1 MSGKRGR
8 PPHPDILTPRE
19 WEVLDLL
26 REGQNNPQIGER
38 LGISLAGARY
48 HVSEILGKLGLNS
61 RYAAAAWQPTP
72 IPWWRAA
79 SLSFLAWPFNKLWWG
94 AGVKVAATVVVAAT
108 VAAFA
113 VPEGFGLLVT
123 DPEVGP
129 VPDFS
134 NFSYVTANG
143 RFRLT
148 DNPARDAGG
157 AWSPDCSRIAFTSN
171 REGSIASLGDIYTMY
186 ADGSNIVNL
195 TVSPRGDIQPTWSPD
210 GTRIAFAS
218 ESRGNSDIYVMSSDG
233 TGQTNLT
240 NMPGLNLT
248 PGWSPDGERILFTR
262 YRGLTPE
269 VYVMNS
275 DGTLPLNVTRHGAT
289 DGWASWSPDG
299 GQIGFPSW
307 SPDGARIAFQSSR
320 DGNWEIYVMN
330 ADGSSQT
337 RLTNN
342 SDEDGF
348 PSWSPDGARIAY
360 VSRTGEGSYEIYV
373 MNVDGSDQVRLT
385 PNPPK
390 DGLGDSP

>member
-1 MSGKRGR
+1 MLG
-8 PPHPDILTPRE
+8 E
-19 WEVLDLL
+19 L
-26 REGQNNPQIGER
+26 REGKSTPEIAQS
-38 LGISLAGARY
+38 LGFSRAGAKY
-48 HVSEILGKLGLNS
+48 HVSEIIGKLGVTS
-61 RYAAAAWQPTP
+61 RFEAAAWQPTQ
-72 IPWWRAA
+72 IPWWRTAFPA
-79 SLSFLAWPFNKLWWG
+79 VLAWSFNKLWWG
-94 AGVKVAATVVVAAT
+94 AGAKVAATVVVAAT

-134 NFSYVTANG
+134 NFSYVTAAG
-143 RFRLT
+143 RVRLT

-157 AWSPDCSRIAFTSN
+157 AWSADCSRIAFTSN
-171 REGSIASLGDIYTMY
+171 REGSVGSLGDIYTMN

-195 TVSPRGDIQPTWSPD
+195 TRSPRGDIQPTWSPD

-275 DGTLPLNVTRHGAT
+275 DGTLPLNVTRHEAT

-299 GQIGFPSW
+299 GRIAFASNRHGDWEADPLWLPTLGTSIYVMNSDGGGVARLTTSLSTDVGPRW
-307 SPDGARIAFQSSR
+307 SPDGHWLSFTRVELQGPRVYIMRS
-320 DGNWEIYVMN
+320 
-330 ADGSSQT
+330 DGSEL
-337 RLTNN
+337 RFVV
-342 SDEDGF
+342 EGHGGA
-348 PSWSPDGARIAY
+348 WSSCVY
-360 VSRTGEGSYEIYV
+360 EG
-373 MNVDGSDQVRLT
+373 L
-385 PNPPK
+385 
-390 DGLGDSP
+390 